1 MVTGPQP
8 SEATAT
14 PVALVVVIAGQSR
27 TRLVGAEMLGGVV
40 SRTVM
45 VCTALV
51 VFPHWSVAVQVRAIT
66 LVLPQLVVTTSPKL
80 IVTAEQPS
88 WAVATPVAF
97 VVVMAGHSRVRS
109 LGAVTLGGVV
119 SRTVM
124 VCTALALLPH

>member
-51 VFPHWSVAVQVRAIT
+51 VFPHWSVAVQARAIT
-66 LVLPQLVVTTSPKL
+66 LVLPHLVFTTSPKL

-88 WAVATPVAF
+88 RAVDQF
-97 VVVMAGHSRVRS
+97 WRRGN
-109 LGAVTLGGVV
+109 
-119 SRTVM
+119 
-124 VCTALALLPH
+124 